1 MSYRNDVNTR
11 KDELDQSLSSDL
23 VNDLRRMV
31 DVERDR
37 SMMSMPT
44 ERVMRAIR
52 ASIAAQRV
60 AFLERELVSWFRPVL
75 ALGVMVIMML
85 AVYNF
90 DLSRQ
95 NDHPQT
101 PAEMV
106 LGLQPVT
113 VAAAYDIE
121 FDHHD

>member
-1 MSYRNDVNTR
+1 MSYKNDVTTL
-11 KDELDQSLSSDL
+11 KEGPDQSLSPDL

-31 DVERDR
+31 EDERAR
-37 SMMSMPT
+37 SMMSMPS

-52 ASIAAQRV
+52 ATVAAQR
-60 AFLERELVSWFRPVL
+60 ATFLDRELVSWFRPVL

-95 NDHPQT
+95 NDYPQT

>member
-60 AFLERELVSWFRPVL
+60 TFLERELVSWFRPVL

-95 NDHPQT
+95 NDHSQT

-106 LGLQPVT
+106 LGLQPIT

>member
-1 MSYRNDVNTR
+1 MIHPRENSTDTR
-11 KDELDQSLSSDL
+11 QEDHGLSPDL
-23 VNDLRRMV
+23 VRDLRRMV
-31 DVERDR
+31 VAECNR
-37 SMMSMPT
+37 SMMSMPA
-44 ERVMRAIR
+44 ERVMRAVR
-52 ASIAAQRV
+52 VSPAAQRIGFV
-60 AFLERELVSWFRPVL
+60 ERELVNWFRPVL
-75 ALGVMVIMML
+75 ALGIIVIMAL

-95 NDHPQT
+95 NDHLQT

>member
-1 MSYRNDVNTR
+1 MIHPRENSTDTR
-11 KDELDQSLSSDL
+11 QENHGLSPDL
-23 VNDLRRMV
+23 VRDLRRMV
-31 DVERDR
+31 VAECNR
-37 SMMSMPT
+37 SMMSMPA
-44 ERVMRAIR
+44 ERVMRAVR
-52 ASIAAQRV
+52 VSPAAQRIGFV
-60 AFLERELVSWFRPVL
+60 ERELVNWFRPVL
-75 ALGVMVIMML
+75 ALGIIVIMAL

-95 NDHPQT
+95 NDQLQT

>member
-1 MSYRNDVNTR
+1 MSYKNDVTAR
-11 KDELDQSLSSDL
+11 KEGPDQGLSPDL
-23 VNDLRRMV
+23 VNNLRRMV
-31 DVERDR
+31 DDERAR
-37 SMMSMPT
+37 SMMSMPS

-60 AFLERELVSWFRPVL
+60 TFLERELVSWFRPVL

>member
-11 KDELDQSLSSDL
+11 KDELDQSLSPDL

-31 DVERDR
+31 DVERGR

>member
-11 KDELDQSLSSDL
+11 KNDPDQGLSPDL

-31 DVERDR
+31 EAERAR
-37 SMMSMPT
+37 SMMSMPS

-52 ASIAAQRV
+52 ATVAVQRATFV
-60 AFLERELVSWFRPVL
+60 ERELVSWFRPVL